1 MRAYNG
7 PLFSAKNTVSILKEK
22 LFLKEIK
29 TMLIIAGK
37 ATIMTLL
44 TIIAVAV
51 CVIVI
56 AAATV
61 SCNAARRQ
69 AYVEQPKKVEQKGE
83 EKES

>member
-1 MRAYNG
+1 
-7 PLFSAKNTVSILKEK
+7 
-22 LFLKEIK
+22 
-29 TMLIIAGK
+29 MLIIAGK

-61 SCNAARRQ
+61 SCNAARKP
-69 AYVEQPKKVEQKGE
+69 AYVNEPKKMEKKGE
-83 EKES
+83 EVKEG

>member
-1 MRAYNG
+1 
-7 PLFSAKNTVSILKEK
+7 
-22 LFLKEIK
+22 
-29 TMLIIAGK
+29 MLIIAGK

-61 SCNAARRQ
+61 SCNAARR
-69 AYVEQPKKVEQKGE
+69 ATYVEAPKKIETKGE
-83 EKES
+83 EKEL